1 MGQPNNPL
9 PQHYDGAIPTFGR
22 CTKHGKVRFKSRS
35 DAKKVARKN
44 HNQNANRPGRLNAYR
59 CDEQPE
65 LEQDGIEWW
74 HIGSIPPRVRANWT
88 RATFAPRPERG
99 SK

>member
-44 HNQNANRPGRLNAYR
+44 HNQNANRPGRLNRGDWCDGSRRCNRCNGAGR
-59 CDEQPE
+59 CDGSDRASRS
-65 LEQDGIEWW
+65 DGP
-74 HIGSIPPRVRANWT
+74 G
-88 RATFAPRPERG
+88 RPG
-99 SK
+99 GTPG